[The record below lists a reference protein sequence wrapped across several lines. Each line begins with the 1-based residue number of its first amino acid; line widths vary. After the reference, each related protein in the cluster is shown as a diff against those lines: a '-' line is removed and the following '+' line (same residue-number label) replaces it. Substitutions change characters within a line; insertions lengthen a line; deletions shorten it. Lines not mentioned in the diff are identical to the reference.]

1 MSGDAAPTSAEWTVA
16 DAATIQQAFAYINT
30 EEPDHAYVVILH
42 GEFTANGPA
51 PPGAPA
57 SRGSILFL
65 VVDPVSRNV
74 TDWGVDNHEVSLPGL
89 APFSLYATPT
99 ETPSVTTA
107 PIGPARNGLIAFG
120 CGSQICTTA
129 PDGSRLT
136 SLTEGYDRALVA
148 SSGMPVFSPDGS
160 RIAFVGVDQQ
170 GSSSGGGANYDVF
183 VMNADGSDVANL
195 TTSPQDVRSGDSQGS
210 PTWSPD
216 GSMIAYW
223 NDSSDHAAQGVYVMN
238 ADGSDQHKVS
248 GGGSSMSWSPDGS
261 RIVFSLNDGLW
272 TVHPNGT
279 GLTQLTQ
286 SPSYDHFP
294 TWSPDGSRIAF
305 VRDRAIYVVNADGTG
320 LNGVTGAKG
329 LDPFQPQWSPDGT
342 QLAFEA
348 GDSTYD
354 IYVVNADGTGL
365 KAIAHNPNLDEN
377 WPVWSPDGT
386 LIAYAVTD
394 NLSGLNDGTWDLY
407 VMRPD
412 GSDSRR
418 LTQDAHLGAEFDI
431 SWQRTFGG

>member
-1 MSGDAAPTSAEWTVA
+1 VSNVPIAGLGDE
-16 DAATIQQAFAYINT
+16 AFAGDKNSVWVRVGDSYFSI
-30 EEPDHAYVVILH
+30 
-42 GEFTANGPA
+42 TAQRRAGDEAVAMLTSLARTALA
-51 PPGAPA
+51 PSNMDSNPTNSSIAPA
-57 SRGSILFL
+57 
-65 VVDPVSRNV
+65 N
-74 TDWGVDNHEVSLPGL
+74 NE
-89 APFSLYATPT
+89 
-99 ETPSVTTA
+99 
-107 PIGPARNGLIAFG
+107 LIAFG

-129 PDGSRLT
+129 PDGSRVTNLT
-136 SLTEGYDRALVA
+136 NGYDRALVA

-195 TTSPQDVRSGDSQGS
+195 TTSLQDVRSGDSQGS

-223 NDSSDHAAQGVYVMN
+223 NGSSDHAAQGVYVMN

-272 TVHPNGT
+272 TVHPDGT

-286 SPSYDHFP
+286 NPSYDHFP

-320 LNGVTGAKG
+320 LKGVTGAKG
-329 LDPFQPQWSPDGT
+329 PDPFQPQWSPDGT

-354 IYVVNADGTGL
+354 IYAVNADGTGL